1 MALANYSDLKT
12 SIANWLNRS
21 DLTSE
26 IAEDFIV
33 LAEKDF
39 NSKLR
44 IRKMNATNSSF
55 TINAETVALPTGFL
69 QVRDFYI
76 LQGGV
81 KYPLHYITPAQMD
94 QIRGGSTSGMPETF
108 TILGDNFRFAPTPS
122 SSYTGVLNY
131 YKEFDPLTTSNT
143 TNYILT
149 NHPAIYLYGSLYHAA
164 NFLGGVEPRQVQ
176 QWQQMYATALERL
189 ERNDREDQYGN
200 APLQQRSDVTVA
212 GSFNDRYVAVTNN
225 NQ

>member
-1 MALANYSDLKT
+1 MALNNYTALKT

-26 IAEDFIV
+26 ISGDFIV

-44 IRKMNATNSSF
+44 IRKMITQT
-55 TINAETVALPTGFL
+55 TITVDAETESLPTGFL

-76 LQGGV
+76 LNGGT
-81 KYPLHYITPAQMD
+81 KYALKYITPSQMD
-94 QIRGGSTSGMPETF
+94 QIKGSSMTGQPSTY
-108 TILGDNFRFAPTPS
+108 TILGDTFRFSPVSDST
-122 SSYTGVLNY
+122 YTAYLNY
-131 YKEFDPLTTSNT
+131 YKEFDPLSDSNT
-143 TNYILT
+143 SNYILV

-164 NFLGGVEPRQVQ
+164 NFLGGIEPNQAA
-176 QWQQMYATALERL
+176 QWEKMYQTALERL

-212 GSFNDRYVAVTNN
+212 GRFANN
-225 NQ
+225 NKVTYNNS

>member
-1 MALANYSDLKT
+1 MALNSYSALKT

-26 IAEDFIV
+26 ISEDFIV
-33 LAEKDF
+33 LTEKDF

-44 IRKMNATNSSF
+44 IRKMISSNSSF
-55 TINAETVALPTGFL
+55 TIDAEEVDIPTGFL
-69 QVRDFYI
+69 QVRDFFI
-76 LQGGV
+76 VNGGV
-81 KYPLHYITPAQMD
+81 KYALKYITPAQMD
-94 QIRGGSTSGMPETF
+94 QIKGGSSSGQPNTY
-108 TILGDNFRFAPTPS
+108 TILGDKFRFAPAPS
-122 SSYTGVLNY
+122 SSYTATLNF
-131 YKEFDPLTTSNT
+131 YKEFDPLSDSNT

-164 NFLGGVEPRQVQ
+164 NFLGGVEPARLQ
-176 QWQQMYATALERL
+176 QWQGMYTTALERL

-200 APLQQRSDVTVA
+200 APLQQRTDVTVA
-212 GSFNDRYVAVTNN
+212 GAFHDNYVAVTNN

>member
-1 MALANYSDLKT
+1 MALATYSDLKT
-12 SIANWLNRS
+12 SIANWLNRT

-26 IAEDFIV
+26 ISEDFIV
-33 LAEKDF
+33 LTEKDF

-44 IRKMNATNSSF
+44 IRKMNATESSF
-55 TINAETVALPTGFL
+55 SINAETVALPSGFL

-76 LQGGV
+76 VEGGT
-81 KYPLHYITPAQMD
+81 KHSLTYITPAQMD
-94 QIRGGSTSGMPETF
+94 QIKGSSTSGMPETF

-122 SSYTGVLNY
+122 STYTGTLNY
-131 YKEFDPLTTSNT
+131 YKEFDPLSNSNT
-143 TNYILT
+143 SNYILS

-164 NFLGGVEPRQVQ
+164 NFLGGIEPGQVQ

-212 GSFNDRYVAVTNN
+212 APFNDYARVSFNNN
-225 NQ
+225 T

>member
-1 MALANYSDLKT
+1 MALNSYSALKT

-21 DLTSE
+21 DLTTE
-26 IAEDFIV
+26 IEDFIV

-44 IRKMNATNSSF
+44 IRKMISESSV

-69 QVRDFYI
+69 QIRDFFI
-76 LQGGV
+76 TQGGT
-81 KYPLHYITPAQMD
+81 KHSLTYITPTQMD
-94 QIRGGSTSGMPETF
+94 QIKGSSVTGQPTTY
-108 TILGDNFRFAPTPS
+108 TIIGENFRFAPKPS
-122 SSYTGVLNY
+122 TTYTATLNF
-131 YKEFDPLTTSNT
+131 YKEFDPLSDSNTSNF
-143 TNYILT
+143 ILT
-149 NHPAIYLYGSLYHAA
+149 SHPAIYLYGSLYHSA
-164 NFLGGVEPRQVQ
+164 NFLGGVEPRLIQ

-212 GSFNDRYVAVTNN
+212 APFNDTIKVTTNN
-225 NQ
+225 T

>member
-1 MALANYSDLKT
+1 MALNSYSALKT

-26 IAEDFIV
+26 ISGDFIV
-33 LAEKDF
+33 LTEKDF

-44 IRKMNATNSSF
+44 IRKMISSNSSF
-55 TINAETVALPTGFL
+55 TIDAEEVDIPTGFL
-69 QVRDFYI
+69 QVRDFFI
-76 LQGGV
+76 VNGGV
-81 KYPLHYITPAQMD
+81 KYALKYITPAQMD
-94 QIRGGSTSGMPETF
+94 QIKGGSTTGQPNTY
-108 TILGDNFRFAPTPS
+108 TILGDKFRFAPAPS
-122 SSYTGVLNY
+122 SSYTATLNF
-131 YKEFDPLTTSNT
+131 YKEFDPLSDSNT

-164 NFLGGVEPRQVQ
+164 NFLGGVEPARLQ
-176 QWQQMYATALERL
+176 QWQGMYTTALERL

-200 APLQQRSDVTVA
+200 APLQQRTDVTVA
-212 GSFNDRYVAVTNN
+212 GAFHDNYVAVTNN